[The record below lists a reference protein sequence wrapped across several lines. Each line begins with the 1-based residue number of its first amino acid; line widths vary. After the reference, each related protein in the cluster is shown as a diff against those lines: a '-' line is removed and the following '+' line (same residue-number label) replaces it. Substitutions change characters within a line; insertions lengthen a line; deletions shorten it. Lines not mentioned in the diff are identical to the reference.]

1 MATCEQLRELYE
13 PFAIGA
19 LDAAERAEL
28 EAHLARNCP
37 VCTPG
42 VAQARFVV
50 AQLALAAPEQDPPAA
65 LRGKIMDIARAE
77 AAGSRRTTRVEMAP
91 RRAWIP
97 AWAWAAA
104 AILILFASYSLYQ
117 SVQMQR
123 QVEVVQKQLDD
134 AQREQQ
140 RLQQQRANYEKAMAI
155 LDAPGTHSMPVKSAD
170 EKMPPLQAYIHEK
183 MGVVIAANNVPM
195 PTQGREYQLWMVPK
209 TGKGAPISAGV
220 YMPDANGGVLTV
232 APPASNMADI
242 ASLAVTEEP
251 MGGSPQPTSKP
262 MWVGALQ

>member
-1 MATCEQLRELYE
+1 MAACEQLREFYE

-19 LDAAERAEL
+19 LESAERVEL

-50 AQLALAAPEQDPPAA
+50 AQIAFTAPEQDPPAA
-65 LRGKIMDIARAE
+65 LRSKIMETARAE
-77 AAGSRRTTRVEMAP
+77 TASSRRATQLRPAA

-104 AILILFASYSLYQ
+104 ALLILFASYSLYQ

-123 QVEVVQKQLDD
+123 QVEIVQKQLAD
-134 AQREQQ
+134 AQKQ
-140 RLQQQRANYEKAMAI
+140 RQSLQQQRANYEKAMVI
-155 LDAPGTHSMPVKSAD
+155 LDAPGTHMMQVKPSD
-170 EKMPPLQAYIHEK
+170 EKMPMLQAYVHEK

-195 PTQGREYQLWMVPK
+195 PAQGREYQLWMVPK
-209 TGKGAPISAGV
+209 SGKGAPMSAGV
-220 YMPDANGGVLTV
+220 YMPDANGNVLTV
-232 APPASNMADI
+232 APPAPNMGDI
-242 ASLAVTEEP
+242 AALAVTEEP
-251 MGGSPQPTSKP
+251 MGGSSQPTSTP
-262 MWVGALQ
+262 MWLGALQ

>member
-19 LDAAERAEL
+19 LEPDERAEL

-50 AQLALAAPEQDPPAA
+50 AQIAFTAPEQDPPPT
-65 LRGKIMDIARAE
+65 LGRKIMDIARAE
-77 AAGSRRTTRVEMAP
+77 AAGSRRASQVETSL

-123 QVEVVQKQLDD
+123 QFEVVQKELND
-134 AQREQQ
+134 AQGEQQ

-183 MGVVIAANNVPM
+183 MGVVIAANNVPI
-195 PTQGREYQLWMVPK
+195 PAQGREYQLWMVPK

-220 YMPDANGGVLTV
+220 YMPDAKGGVLTV

-242 ASLAVTEEP
+242 AALAVTEEP
-251 MGGSPQPTSKP
+251 MGGSAQPTSKP